1 MSQVLHVLARHLRLA
16 DDASLEHVAHA
27 TEGFSPADLQA
38 LLGDAQLAA
47 VHRTLEAAEAAEAA
61 ADGQRDKGP
70 PEGVE
75 ESAEEGVEE
84 VEEAALPV
92 VSGDELLSAMAAAKP
107 SVSAREAARL
117 DAIYADFLSTR
128 TPAAAAVAPTQAA
141 QPKRATLA

>member
-47 VHRTLEAAEAAEAA
+47 VHRTLDAAEV
-61 ADGQRDKGP
+61 ADRTLGKGP
-70 PEGVE
+70 QQRAEQGVE
-75 ESAEEGVEE
+75 EVEE

-92 VSGDELLSAMAAAKP
+92 VSSDELLSAMAAAKP
-107 SVSAREAARL
+107 SVSACEVARL

-128 TPAAAAVAPTQAA
+128 TPAASSQAA